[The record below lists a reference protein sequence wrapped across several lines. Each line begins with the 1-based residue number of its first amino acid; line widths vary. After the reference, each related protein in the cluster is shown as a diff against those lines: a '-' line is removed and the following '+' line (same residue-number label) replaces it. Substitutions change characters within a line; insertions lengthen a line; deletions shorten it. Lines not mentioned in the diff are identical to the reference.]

1 MNDDR
6 KKYILDKFDE
16 LAKSE
21 GSAAKACKK
30 IGINQAIMTG
40 LINGSYKGDSDRQF
54 KILEEYFQLKEEAKK
69 SFKNDEYKA
78 TSISESVYSYI
89 KNAQLKGG
97 LVAIAGDAGI
107 GKTRA
112 IIKFK
117 EDNSSSCIFITAN
130 PCLNTVKSVLKK
142 ICKELNINNVRAN
155 YEMYDTI
162 IDKLRDGMVI
172 VFDES
177 QHLSLKV
184 IETLRGFADYFNSRN
199 QTLGIVFVGN
209 NITMDKFG
217 GKEDAVFAQI
227 ANRTIQKPNFK
238 TKDIKREDIRL
249 LYPLLQEN
257 SPEEDFMLSVA
268 RSKEGIRGANN
279 LFTNAYDNEDI
290 SYDGLLKMSKH
301 MKLMI

>member
-1 MNDDR
+1 MDEDKR
-6 KKYILDKFDE
+6 KYLLECFDE
-16 LAKSE
+16 LTQKE
-21 GSAAKACKK
+21 GSASKACRK
-30 IGINQAIMTG
+30 IGVSDAIMSQIKKG
-40 LINGSYKGDSDRQF
+40 IYKGDSERQF
-54 KILEEYFQLKEEAKK
+54 KKLAEYFELKEEAKK
-69 SFKNDEYKA
+69 SFRIDGYVK

-97 LVAIAGDAGI
+97 LIAIAGDAGI
-107 GKTRA
+107 GKTKA

-142 ICKELNINNVRAN
+142 ICKELGINGVRAN
-155 YEMYDTI
+155 YEMYDAIT
-162 IDKLRDGMVI
+162 DKLRDGMVI
-172 VFDES
+172 IFDEA

-209 NITMDKFG
+209 TITMDKFG

-238 TKDIKREDIRL
+238 TKDIRREDIRL
-249 LYPLLQEN
+249 LYPLLKEN
-257 SPEEDFMLSVA
+257 SLEEDFMLSVA
-268 RSKEGIRGANN
+268 QSKEGIRGANN

-290 SYDGLLKMSKH
+290 SYDGLVKMGKH
-301 MKLMI
+301 MKLMV

>member
-1 MNDDR
+1 MNEDR
-6 KKYILDKFDE
+6 KKYLLDCFDE

-21 GSAAKACKK
+21 GSQAKACKK
-30 IGINQAIMTG
+30 IGLSESIMSQ
-40 LINGSYKGDSDRQF
+40 IKKGVYEGNSDKQF
-54 KILEEYFQLKEEAKK
+54 KKLAEYFELKQEAKK
-69 SFKNDEYKA
+69 SFKLDGYVK
-78 TSISESVYSYI
+78 TSISESVYAYI

-97 LVAIAGDAGI
+97 LIAIAGDAGI
-107 GKTRA
+107 GKTKA

-155 YEMYDTI
+155 YEMYDAI
-162 IDKLRDGMVI
+162 VDKLRDGMVI
-172 VFDES
+172 VFDEA

-184 IETLRGFADYFNSRN
+184 IETLRGFADYFNSRS

-249 LYPLLQEN
+249 LYPLIKEN
-257 SPEEDFMLSVA
+257 SLEEDYMLSVA
-268 RSKEGIRGANN
+268 QSKEGIRGANN

-290 SYDGLLKMSKH
+290 SYDALVRMSKH